1 MVSKIFDTSK
11 LENVSLLE
19 MTCKKLEAPSKK
31 SYLNIQILFDLSL
44 EKIADKNNYSLTM
57 SIKIKCEENGNEKL
71 FSLIH
76 RIRAT
81 YSTKDTGKINDD
93 SITKEIQLFLSQL
106 YLLSRDDINNILNK
120 MKVRFQMPFNIP
132 DEIKADIKKKN
143 KAKTKK

>member
-1 MVSKIFDTSK
+1 MASKIFDTSK

-19 MTCKKLEAPSKK
+19 MTCKKLETPSKK

-57 SIKIKCEENGNEKL
+57 SIKIKCEENEKEKL

-120 MKVRFQMPFNIP
+120 MNVRFQMPFSIP
-132 DEIKADIKKKN
+132 DEIKADIKKK
-143 KAKTKK
+143 KKQKTKK